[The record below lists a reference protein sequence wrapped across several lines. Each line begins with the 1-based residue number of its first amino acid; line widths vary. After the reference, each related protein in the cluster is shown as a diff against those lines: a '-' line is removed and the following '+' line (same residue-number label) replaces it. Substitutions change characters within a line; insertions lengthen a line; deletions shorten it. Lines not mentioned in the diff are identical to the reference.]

1 MLQSKSK
8 LSCLYF
14 LPVNIK
20 GSERTY
26 SMVGMALYY
35 WHGSGWPLITFW
47 IHRNSRNRFLFFQ
60 FKSSLNIAALLIE
73 LKCSFKINAS
83 CSIPWCPCCSN
94 VPAKITSFL
103 REVPFKEKHSENQI
117 PSLCTLDPTN
127 VAGRLTAKYNHL
139 YTMVRMYQGPY
150 TLNRCM
156 HYFNYYK
163 FEQISSHRNLPENS
177 KQRVSLSNR
186 LKACSTYKA

>member
-1 MLQSKSK
+1 
-8 LSCLYF
+8 
-14 LPVNIK
+14 
-20 GSERTY
+20 
-26 SMVGMALYY
+26 MVGMALYY

-139 YTMVRMYQGPY
+139 YTMVRAIRAPTLWTGACIISIIINLNKFLAIVIYLRILNSAFHYQIAWRLVQH
-150 TLNRCM
+150 TK
-156 HYFNYYK
+156 H
-163 FEQISSHRNLPENS
+163 NL
-177 KQRVSLSNR
+177 LYIWTYSN
-186 LKACSTYKA
+186 LYC